1 MAGGTGGAGQPQCFR
16 FSSLGRDMPLF
27 NHPISQGSDITAPA
41 QPENVPDG
49 LRRRVLCQDIQNIL
63 SGAPA
68 VYYGIGG
75 SLALYVDGA
84 FASNIQVCDLA
95 GADGG
100 WTNLPA
106 AGGPPAV
113 DPQLGRIARPPP
125 PARSPPPTAPSRA
138 PTQNPH
144 SV

>member
-1 MAGGTGGAGQPQCFR
+1 
-16 FSSLGRDMPLF
+16 MPLF
-27 NHPISQGSDITAPA
+27 NHPISQGSDLAAQA

-68 VYYGIGG
+68 VYYGIGD

-95 GADGG
+95 GDDGS

-113 DPQLGRIARPPP
+113 DPQLCRLPLPP
-125 PARSPPPTAPSRA
+125 PAVVAPPPVRA
-138 PTQNPH
+138 
-144 SV
+144 SVCYRLE